1 MEQETLSNIY
11 NQKFYNA
18 LNRIEQKI
26 PPIWLMRQAGRYHS
40 HYQNLKRKHTFE
52 ELCKTPELICETTMG
67 PIQDFD
73 FDAAILFSDIL
84 FPLDYLGMGLA
95 FNPGPQFSNP
105 LTEQMLNQEKEQGFS
120 DYIKFQI
127 DGLTMIRKT
136 LPKNKSLI
144 GFVGGPYT
152 LFQFAQ
158 RHPQSNS
165 SLLNNFLPVI
175 EKIIEQ
181 NIDLQFSVDLDIL
194 MIFDTEAQHLSLEEF
209 NKNVKPFIEKISF
222 KYPGKIGYFTKD
234 IDDEKFESLKSI
246 NGLKLTVIGSN
257 QNIFTKLSNTDLS
270 LQGNFTNEYL
280 AIEDINE
287 FKKHLTNFIKYIKD
301 QDLSKRAGWIC
312 SLDHGVLKTTPEQN
326 VKLFIEKIRTDL

>member
-1 MEQETLSNIY
+1 MEQETLSKIY

-18 LNRIEQKI
+18 LHRIEQKI
-26 PPIWLMRQAGRYHS
+26 PPIWLMRQAGRYHL
-40 HYQNLKRKHTFE
+40 HYQNLKTKHTFE

-84 FPLDYLGMGLA
+84 FPLDYLGMGLT
-95 FNPGPQFSNP
+95 FNPGPEFSNP
-105 LTEQMLNQEKEQGFS
+105 LTEQILNQEKEQSFS

-127 DGLTMIRKT
+127 NGLTMIRDT

-144 GFVGGPYT
+144 GFVGAPYT
-152 LFQFAQ
+152 LFKFAQ

-165 SLLNNFLPVI
+165 KLLDNFLPIV
-175 EKIIEQ
+175 EKILEE

-194 MIFDTEAQHLSLEEF
+194 MIFDTEAQHLSLDEF
-209 NKNVKPFIEKISF
+209 NKNVKPFIEKIAI

-234 IDDEKFESLKSI
+234 IDNEKFESLKTI
-246 NGLKLTVIGSN
+246 IDLKLTVVGSN
-257 QNIFTKLSNTDLS
+257 QDIFSKLSNTNLS
-270 LQGNFTNEYL
+270 LQGNFFNEYL
-280 AIEDINE
+280 AIEDIND
-287 FKKHLTNFIKYIKD
+287 FKKHLANFIKYIKN

-326 VKLFIEKIRTDL
+326 VKLFIETIRTQL

>member
-1 MEQETLSNIY
+1 MEQETLSKIY

-18 LNRIEQKI
+18 LHRIEQKI

-40 HYQNLKRKHTFE
+40 HYQNLKTKHTFE

-95 FNPGPQFSNP
+95 FNPGPEFSNP
-105 LTEQMLNQEKEQGFS
+105 LTEQILNQEKEQSFS

-127 DGLTMIRKT
+127 NGLTMIRDT

-144 GFVGGPYT
+144 GFVGAPYT
-152 LFQFAQ
+152 LFKFAQ

-165 SLLNNFLPVI
+165 KLLDNFLPIV
-175 EKIIEQ
+175 EKILEE
-181 NIDLQFSVDLDIL
+181 NIDLQFGVDLDIL
-194 MIFDTEAQHLSLEEF
+194 MIFDTEAQHLSLDEF
-209 NKNVKPFIEKISF
+209 NKNVKPFIEKIAI

-234 IDDEKFESLKSI
+234 IDNEKFESLKTI
-246 NGLKLTVIGSN
+246 IDLKLTVVGSN
-257 QNIFTKLSNTDLS
+257 QEIFSKLSNTNLS
-270 LQGNFTNEYL
+270 LQGNFSNEYL
-280 AIEDINE
+280 AIEDIND
-287 FKKHLTNFIKYIKD
+287 FKKHLANFIKYIKD

-312 SLDHGVLKTTPEQN
+312 SLDHGVLQTTPEEH
-326 VKLFIEKIRTDL
+326 VKLFIEKIRTEL

>member
-1 MEQETLSNIY
+1 MELETLPKIY

-18 LNRIEQKI
+18 LNRIKQKI

-105 LTEQMLNQEKEQGFS
+105 LTEQMLNQEKKQSFS

-257 QNIFTKLSNTDLS
+257 QDIFTKLSNTDLS

>member
-1 MEQETLSNIY
+1 MEQETLSKIY

-18 LNRIEQKI
+18 LHRIEQKI
-26 PPIWLMRQAGRYHS
+26 PPIWLMRQAGRYHL
-40 HYQNLKRKHTFE
+40 HYQNLKTKHTFE

-84 FPLDYLGMGLA
+84 FPLDYLGMGLT
-95 FNPGPQFSNP
+95 FNPGPEFSNP
-105 LTEQMLNQEKEQGFS
+105 LTEQILNQEKEQSFS

-127 DGLTMIRKT
+127 NGLTMIRDT

-144 GFVGGPYT
+144 GFVGAPYT
-152 LFQFAQ
+152 LFKFAQ

-165 SLLNNFLPVI
+165 KLLDNFLPIV
-175 EKIIEQ
+175 EKILEE

-194 MIFDTEAQHLSLEEF
+194 MIFDTEAQHLSLDEF
-209 NKNVKPFIEKISF
+209 NKNVKPFIEKIAI

-234 IDDEKFESLKSI
+234 IDNEKFESLKTI
-246 NGLKLTVIGSN
+246 IDLKLTVVGSN
-257 QNIFTKLSNTDLS
+257 QDIFSKLSNTNLS
-270 LQGNFTNEYL
+270 LQGNFFNEYL
-280 AIEDINE
+280 AIEDIND
-287 FKKHLTNFIKYIKD
+287 FKKHLANFIKYIKD

-326 VKLFIEKIRTDL
+326 VKLFIETIRTQL

>member
-1 MEQETLSNIY
+1 MEQETLSKIY

-18 LNRIEQKI
+18 LHRIEQKI
-26 PPIWLMRQAGRYHS
+26 PPIWLMRQAGRYHL
-40 HYQNLKRKHTFE
+40 HYQNLKTKHTFE

-84 FPLDYLGMGLA
+84 FPLDYLGMGLT
-95 FNPGPQFSNP
+95 FNPGPEFSNP
-105 LTEQMLNQEKEQGFS
+105 LTEQILNQEKEQSFS

-127 DGLTMIRKT
+127 NGLTMIRDT

-144 GFVGGPYT
+144 GFVGAPYT
-152 LFQFAQ
+152 LFKFAQ

-165 SLLNNFLPVI
+165 KLLDNFLPIV
-175 EKIIEQ
+175 EKILEE

-194 MIFDTEAQHLSLEEF
+194 MIFDTEAQHLSLDEF
-209 NKNVKPFIEKISF
+209 NKNVKPFIEKIAI

-234 IDDEKFESLKSI
+234 IDNEKFESLKTI
-246 NGLKLTVIGSN
+246 IDLKLTVVGSN
-257 QNIFTKLSNTDLS
+257 QDIFSKLSNTNLS
-270 LQGNFTNEYL
+270 LQGNFSNEYL

-326 VKLFIEKIRTDL
+326 VKLFIETIRTQL

>member
-105 LTEQMLNQEKEQGFS
+105 LTEQMLNQKKEQSFS

-257 QNIFTKLSNTDLS
+257 QDIFTKLSNTDLS

>member
-105 LTEQMLNQEKEQGFS
+105 LTDQMLNQEKEQSFS

-246 NGLKLTVIGSN
+246 KGLKLSVIGSN
-257 QNIFTKLSNTDLS
+257 QDIFTKLSNTDLS

>member
-246 NGLKLTVIGSN
+246 KGLKLSVIGSN
-257 QNIFTKLSNTDLS
+257 QDIFTKLSNTDLS

>member
-1 MEQETLSNIY
+1 MEQETLSKIY

-18 LNRIEQKI
+18 LHRIEQKI
-26 PPIWLMRQAGRYHS
+26 PPIWLMRQAGRYHL
-40 HYQNLKRKHTFE
+40 HYQNLKTKHTFE

-84 FPLDYLGMGLA
+84 FPLDYLGMGLT
-95 FNPGPQFSNP
+95 FNPGPEFSNP
-105 LTEQMLNQEKEQGFS
+105 LTEQILNQEKEQSFS

-127 DGLTMIRKT
+127 NGLTMIRDT

-144 GFVGGPYT
+144 GFVGAPYT
-152 LFQFAQ
+152 LFKFAQ

-165 SLLNNFLPVI
+165 KLLDNFLPIV
-175 EKIIEQ
+175 EKILEE

-194 MIFDTEAQHLSLEEF
+194 MIFDTEAQHLSLDEF
-209 NKNVKPFIEKISF
+209 NKNVKPFIEKIAI

-234 IDDEKFESLKSI
+234 IDNEKFESLKTI
-246 NGLKLTVIGSN
+246 IDLKLTVVGSN
-257 QNIFTKLSNTDLS
+257 QDIFSKLSNTNLS
-270 LQGNFTNEYL
+270 LQGNFFNEYL

-287 FKKHLTNFIKYIKD
+287 FKKHLANFIKYIKN

-312 SLDHGVLKTTPEQN
+312 SLDHELVIDKKIDQIFL
-326 VKLFIEKIRTDL
+326 EKILQHF

>member
-1 MEQETLSNIY
+1 MEQETLSKIY

-105 LTEQMLNQEKEQGFS
+105 LTEQMLNQEKKQSFS

-257 QNIFTKLSNTDLS
+257 QDIFTKLSNTDLS

>member
-95 FNPGPQFSNP
+95 FNPGPQFSKP
-105 LTEQMLNQEKEQGFS
+105 LTDQMLNQEKEQSFS

-257 QNIFTKLSNTDLS
+257 QDIFTKLSNTDLS

>member
-1 MEQETLSNIY
+1 MELETLSKIY

-18 LNRIEQKI
+18 LHRIEQKV

-40 HYQNLKRKHTFE
+40 HYQNLKTKHTFE

-95 FNPGPQFSNP
+95 FNPGPEFAKP
-105 LTEQMLNQEKEQGFS
+105 LTEQMLNQEKEQSFS

-127 DGLTMIRKT
+127 DGLALIRDT
-136 LPKNKSLI
+136 LPNNKSLI
-144 GFVGGPYT
+144 GFVGAPYT
-152 LFQFAQ
+152 LFKFAQ

-165 SLLNNFLPVI
+165 NLLNDFLPVI
-175 EKIIEQ
+175 EKILEE
-181 NIDLQFSVDLDIL
+181 NIDLQFGVDLDIL
-194 MIFDTEAQHLSLEEF
+194 MIFDTEAQHLTLDEF
-209 NKNVKPFIEKISF
+209 NNNVKPFIEKIAH

-234 IDDEKFESLKSI
+234 IDEEKYESLKTI
-246 NGLKLTVIGSN
+246 KDLKLTVVGSN
-257 QNIFTKLSNTDLS
+257 QDIFSKLSNTDLS
-270 LQGNFTNEYL
+270 LQGNFSNEYL
-280 AIEDINE
+280 AIQDIGE
-287 FKKHLTNFIKYIKD
+287 FKKYLDDFIKYIKD
-301 QDLSKRAGWIC
+301 QDLSKRSGWIC

-326 VKLFIEKIRTDL
+326 VKLFIDKIRTEL

>member
-1 MEQETLSNIY
+1 MEQETLSKIY

-105 LTEQMLNQEKEQGFS
+105 LTDQMLNQEKEQSFS

-246 NGLKLTVIGSN
+246 KGLKLTVIGSN
-257 QNIFTKLSNTDLS
+257 QDIFTKLSNTDLS

>member
-1 MEQETLSNIY
+1 MSKIY

-18 LNRIEQKI
+18 LHRIEQKI
-26 PPIWLMRQAGRYHS
+26 PPIWLMRQAGRYHL
-40 HYQNLKRKHTFE
+40 HYQNLKTKHTFE

-84 FPLDYLGMGLA
+84 FPLDYLGMGLT
-95 FNPGPQFSNP
+95 FNPGPEFSNP
-105 LTEQMLNQEKEQGFS
+105 LTEQILNQEKEQSFS

-127 DGLTMIRKT
+127 NGLTMIRDT

-144 GFVGGPYT
+144 GFVGAPYT
-152 LFQFAQ
+152 LFKFAQ

-165 SLLNNFLPVI
+165 KLLDNFLPIV
-175 EKIIEQ
+175 EKILEE

-194 MIFDTEAQHLSLEEF
+194 MIFDTEAQHLSLDEF
-209 NKNVKPFIEKISF
+209 NKNVKPFIEKIAI

-234 IDDEKFESLKSI
+234 IDNEKFESLKTI
-246 NGLKLTVIGSN
+246 IDLKLTVVGSN
-257 QNIFTKLSNTDLS
+257 QDIFSKLSNTNLS
-270 LQGNFTNEYL
+270 LQGNFFNEYL
-280 AIEDINE
+280 AIEDIND
-287 FKKHLTNFIKYIKD
+287 FKKHLANFIKYIKD

-326 VKLFIEKIRTDL
+326 VKLFIETIRTQL